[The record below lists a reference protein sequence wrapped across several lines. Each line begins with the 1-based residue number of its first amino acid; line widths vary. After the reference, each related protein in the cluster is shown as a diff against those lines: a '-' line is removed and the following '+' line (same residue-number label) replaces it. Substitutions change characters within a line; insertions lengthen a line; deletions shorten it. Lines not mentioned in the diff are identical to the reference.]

1 MLGEPWVYL
10 WVAQFANPFSGPES
24 TVSGRRLRVKAACE
38 DAEQGCRSLPEPPA
52 AWAPRRLPNCPTSPA
67 PSCSAPCLTPAQ
79 AQGLSHPLALIL
91 LLILSYNSHLSDFP
105 ETT

>member
-24 TVSGRRLRVKAACE
+24 TVSGWRLRVKDACE
-38 DAEQGCRSLPEPPA
+38 DAERGCRSLPEPPV
-52 AWAPRRLPNCPTSPA
+52 AWAPRRLPTCPASPA
-67 PSCSAPCLTPAQ
+67 PLCSAPCLTPAQ
-79 AQGLSHPLALIL
+79 AQGLSHPLVLIL

>member
-1 MLGEPWVYL
+1 MLEETWVYL

-24 TVSGRRLRVKAACE
+24 TVSGWRFRVKDACE
-38 DAEQGCRSLPEPPA
+38 DAEGGCRSLPKPPA
-52 AWAPRRLPNCPTSPA
+52 AWAPRRLPPCPASPV
-67 PSCSAPCLTPAQ
+67 PSCSAPCLTP

-91 LLILSYNSHLSDFP
+91 LLVLSYNSHLSDFP